1 MPANVAFT
9 LRMPADKP
17 QLAELIASYRD
28 FNVDETLLAP
38 DDSALQHWYHWLL
51 EHESGALFAGEA
63 NEPDGDTAVL
73 DFMPECP
80 EAFAEAMLHL
90 LTALGATDLSA
101 TIWTLDSDDGIQWQ
115 LHLADG
121 ELVSQEVTI

>member
-51 EHESGALFAGEA
+51 IPCTLSRESRK
-63 NEPDGDTAVL
+63 N
-73 DFMPECP
+73 
-80 EAFAEAMLHL
+80 
-90 LTALGATDLSA
+90 SA
-101 TIWTLDSDDGIQWQ
+101 
-115 LHLADG
+115 
-121 ELVSQEVTI
+121 